1 MLSATGSIRWLSLSL
16 FTVSLVSLLP
26 RLGNAGLTQAGEPV
40 RSNARVSQSRTLPSP
55 VSRSH
60 AFVSYKADGKVGCRE
75 ASDEEARSLK
85 IRAGESLHII
95 SSDRRIRTQSLSTES
110 TGLQIVL
117 RATSQLED
125 YPTAKAAFLNAA
137 AAWESLIS
145 TPITVVIDVD
155 FGPAWFGQRY
165 GANVL
170 GQTDSQVLGD
180 SSIYDEV
187 RASLIGLAPNS
198 ERSQIYNQLPPSAV
212 PTDIGSTSY
221 VLAPS
226 AVWRVL
232 GFIDPVADPTG
243 EQSELGDPP
252 ATGFNSAFNYDFD
265 PSDGVDSNKIDFAS
279 LATHEIGHVLGFDS
293 NTGYKELA
301 PSAPVAVSIWD
312 LFRFRPGVALDTLGS
327 AQRILSSGGTQDFFD
342 GSREVGLSTGRPD
355 GTGGDREQASHWKD
369 DRITGQ
375 YVGIMDPTLAD
386 GQRDVITE
394 NDLAALM
401 SLGYTVGQTAADAP
415 VITAASV
422 SGKKLTI
429 KGTGFGGQLE
439 VEINGQPVPAT
450 IAISVNDSA
459 KKIKIKAS
467 QSDLNLQSGA
477 NQIQVI
483 SNGILSNVFSFV
495 F

>member
-1 MLSATGSIRWLSLSL
+1 MLSSTGSIRWLSLSL

-212 PTDIGSTSY
+212 PTDIGST
-221 VLAPS
+221 
-226 AVWRVL
+226 
-232 GFIDPVADPTG
+232 
-243 EQSELGDPP
+243 
-252 ATGFNSAFNYDFD
+252 
-265 PSDGVDSNKIDFAS
+265 
-279 LATHEIGHVLGFDS
+279 
-293 NTGYKELA
+293 
-301 PSAPVAVSIWD
+301 
-312 LFRFRPGVALDTLGS
+312 
-327 AQRILSSGGTQDFFD
+327 
-342 GSREVGLSTGRPD
+342 
-355 GTGGDREQASHWKD
+355 
-369 DRITGQ
+369 
-375 YVGIMDPTLAD
+375 
-386 GQRDVITE
+386 
-394 NDLAALM
+394 
-401 SLGYTVGQTAADAP
+401 
-415 VITAASV
+415 
-422 SGKKLTI
+422 
-429 KGTGFGGQLE
+429 
-439 VEINGQPVPAT
+439 
-450 IAISVNDSA
+450 
-459 KKIKIKAS
+459 
-467 QSDLNLQSGA
+467 
-477 NQIQVI
+477 
-483 SNGILSNVFSFV
+483 
-495 F
+495 